1 MNDPPIILADEP
13 TGNLDSRNGEAVM
26 ELLQTLNR
34 EGITIVM
41 VTHNLGYTKFA
52 SRVIKLQDG
61 GIAPF
66 TDEDASCAVTFDRE
80 GTAIA
85 EPC

>member
-1 MNDPPIILADEP
+1 
-13 TGNLDSRNGEAVM
+13 M
-26 ELLQTLNR
+26 ELLQELNR

-61 GIAPF
+61 KIVSY
-66 TDEDASCAVTFDRE
+66 TDDDASCAIAFDQERLS
-80 GTAIA
+80 
-85 EPC
+85 